1 MLLIHRRY
9 LTVLLGLSVALWAA
23 MPLLA
28 QDADANAAGPA
39 AVDEAAADD
48 PTPEEAP
55 AADEG
60 EGKDEQV
67 DLAKLWMDM
76 THYMRVARPDL
87 AVKYGESILESGV
100 EAREIYRMTIKVK
113 GSRGDLIR
121 ARRLEGM
128 KDVVDKL
135 LAKVEQGY
143 EDERSDPV
151 EIARQIER
159 LGESLGAFRNAT
171 YRLVVSG
178 EYAVPQLIQA
188 LRDPKT
194 KQTLKN
200 RIVTVLPKLGKDG
213 VRALSAALGTK
224 SPELQRFLVGALG
237 EIGYPHAAPRIKQL
251 LARDDLLKK
260 VRTDARDALV
270 ACAGEAALRKTTAQI
285 FYDQAI
291 KYYYRAGS
299 VRSDPR
305 YEMANVWYWRDD
317 LGVTYKR
324 VPRQIFCDVYAM
336 RMSRLAL
343 QHDPKLY
350 SAISLW
356 LSAIVRRE
364 ADLPAGAKDPT
375 WPADRRG
382 AKFHMLAASAKY
394 QQHVLVRAL
403 EDKNST
409 VAMAAIEALAE
420 TSGAKSLVKPI
431 ANGAQ
436 PLVSALTYPAVRV
449 RMLAAVSLARALP
462 SEKFAGSDLVM
473 PVLSQALHIS
483 GLRRAVLLAGDQ
495 DIGNRT
501 KGLLRAAKWQVIHAP
516 DVKAAIK
523 GARRAS
529 GVDLIVL
536 ARVKDPEA
544 ALRRLRQ
551 DASMVMAPAAIVA
564 GDPGRVRHLPKSY
577 QRCVVLAAD
586 LGDEEMSKGL
596 AGAGQMGDAGTVKA
610 QEGGEWAIRAAKAIR
625 TLGLTSNNVY
635 DVERTMPALIE
646 VLADGRAEVRLTS
659 AGALAAMAAVP
670 AQRAIC
676 ALALDQGAGEPV
688 RIVAMRV
695 CTESVRRFGKMLTD
709 EQAQGVLA
717 AVQDTDNSAAV
728 RDSAAQL
735 LGSLNLPSERI
746 ESLIVEAAAK

>member
-9 LTVLLGLSVALWAA
+9 LTVLRGLSGALWAA
-23 MPLLA
+23 MTLLA

-350 SAISLW
+350 SKL
-356 LSAIVRRE
+356 
-364 ADLPAGAKDPT
+364 
-375 WPADRRG
+375 
-382 AKFHMLAASAKY
+382 
-394 QQHVLVRAL
+394 
-403 EDKNST
+403 
-409 VAMAAIEALAE
+409 
-420 TSGAKSLVKPI
+420 
-431 ANGAQ
+431 
-436 PLVSALTYPAVRV
+436 
-449 RMLAAVSLARALP
+449 
-462 SEKFAGSDLVM
+462 
-473 PVLSQALHIS
+473 
-483 GLRRAVLLAGDQ
+483 
-495 DIGNRT
+495 
-501 KGLLRAAKWQVIHAP
+501 
-516 DVKAAIK
+516 
-523 GARRAS
+523 
-529 GVDLIVL
+529 
-536 ARVKDPEA
+536 
-544 ALRRLRQ
+544 
-551 DASMVMAPAAIVA
+551 
-564 GDPGRVRHLPKSY
+564 
-577 QRCVVLAAD
+577 
-586 LGDEEMSKGL
+586 
-596 AGAGQMGDAGTVKA
+596 
-610 QEGGEWAIRAAKAIR
+610 
-625 TLGLTSNNVY
+625 
-635 DVERTMPALIE
+635 
-646 VLADGRAEVRLTS
+646 
-659 AGALAAMAAVP
+659 
-670 AQRAIC
+670 
-676 ALALDQGAGEPV
+676 
-688 RIVAMRV
+688 
-695 CTESVRRFGKMLTD
+695 
-709 EQAQGVLA
+709 
-717 AVQDTDNSAAV
+717 
-728 RDSAAQL
+728 
-735 LGSLNLPSERI
+735 
-746 ESLIVEAAAK
+746 